1 MLIFPGGPAASAF
14 RLQKRLLSIRERV
27 PSAANLSAYF
37 LYLVD
42 LEGELPVGHRHVLEN
57 LLGSAPA
64 PGVEDISED
73 TLKYTAFP
81 RLGTVSPWSTKA
93 TDIIHR
99 CGLGQ
104 VRRVER
110 GIVWLVEVTS
120 VCGGQ
125 EIAAFLHDPMTES
138 VIVNDSDLEQIFQ
151 QTDAAPLEWMEV
163 LNGGHESL
171 AKASREFGFAF
182 SDDELN
188 YVIDGYRG
196 LGRNPTDVE
205 LMMFAQ
211 VNSEHC
217 RHKIFNASWEIDG
230 DRQNGSLFQMIQAT
244 QEGKE
249 NGTLSA
255 YRDNAAVIAASDG
268 SWFLPAVNTREYQTL
283 VEPAHLIAKVET
295 HNHPT
300 GISPLPGAATGSGGE
315 IRDEGAT
322 GRGGWAKAGIT
333 GFSVSDLRLPGA
345 MQPWEASFCHPPRL
359 ATPLQIMLEG
369 PIGAASF
376 NNEFGRPN
384 IGGYFRTL
392 EVCDHDSDIHRRRGY
407 HKPIMLAGGLGNI
420 RASHIHKKEIPS
432 GTKLLVLGGPA
443 MLIGLGGGAASSV
456 DSGESSEL
464 LDFASVQRGNPEM
477 QRRCQEV
484 INCCVSLGDSNPILS
499 IHDVGAGGLC
509 NALPELLQGA
519 GRGGEIQLRE
529 IPNDDPG
536 MSPMQIWCNEAQE
549 RYVLAVSSDR
559 LEEFK
564 GICERERCPC
574 QIVGAATTER
584 MLVVRDGHI
593 AGQGVHSIDVRNSR
607 PVELDMEFLFG
618 KTPQMHRQC
627 RRRRRTQRA
636 FDRAGITI
644 EEAVERVLRLPGVA
658 DKSFLITI
666 GDRSVGGRVVRDPMV
681 GPWQVPV
688 ADVGVTSAGFTGCY
702 GEAISIGERSPV
714 ALVDP
719 AASCRMAVAEAI
731 TNMAAAG
738 VDELSTVKLS
748 ANWMAAA
755 GEPGE
760 DADLYDGVRAVALD
774 ICDSLGLSIPV
785 GKDSLS
791 MATRWQEDSGSCEVI
806 APLSLVVTAFAPVS
820 NIHATLTPVLRTDV
834 ESVLVFIDLAA
845 EQCRLGGSALAQ
857 VYGQVGSEVPDVE
870 STAVIRDFFVATR
883 ELMHRGHVLSYH
895 DRSDGG
901 LFVTLAEMAFA
912 GRCGVEVDL
921 GDGDPLAVLFNE
933 ELGAVIQIE
942 KRKVNSVF
950 EVLKEH
956 HLESHCKVIGKVE
969 PSHSDI
975 SFTVGGHPL
984 YRRCERDLHRLWSE
998 TTWRIQTIRDHP
1010 ACAQEE
1016 YSRLLDPSDPGL
1028 HSDLPRLLESK
1039 PIGPAILSGQGPRIA
1054 ILREQGVNGHV
1065 EMAAAFDLAGFSA
1078 IDVTMTDLL
1087 EGRENLLEFSGLAAC
1102 GGFSFGDV
1110 LGAGLGW
1117 AKSILY
1123 QPKLRD
1129 LFTSFFARE
1138 NTFALGVCN
1147 GCQMLAAL
1155 KELIP
1160 GTDAWPGFVSNR
1172 SEQFESRLTMVE
1184 IIDSKSIL
1192 FSGMEESRL
1201 PIVVA
1206 HGEGRAHFEYPSD
1219 QHELCESNRVSLR
1232 YIDNYDQVTEQYPA
1246 NPNGSASGVTGFCSE
1261 DGRVTIMMPHPERMV
1276 RTINCSWHPSDWG
1289 EFTPWLGIFQNARS
1303 FCD

>member
-14 RLQKRLLSIRERV
+14 RLQKRLRSIRERA
-27 PSAANLSAYF
+27 PSATNLSACF
-37 LYLVD
+37 LHLID
-42 LEGELPVGHRHVLEN
+42 LEGELPAGRQKILED
-57 LLGSAPA
+57 LLGYAPPLVA
-64 PGVEDISED
+64 RGISEN
-73 TLKYTAFP
+73 TVKFTVFP

-99 CGLGQ
+99 CDLDQ
-104 VRRVER
+104 VRRAER
-110 GIVWLVEVTS
+110 GIVWQIDVTS
-120 VCGGQ
+120 ECSGR
-125 EIAAFLHDPMTES
+125 EIATFLHDPMTES
-138 VIVNDSDLEQIFQ
+138 VITDDTDLEQIFRQ
-151 QTDAAPLEWMEV
+151 AKAAPLQWIEI
-163 LNGGHESL
+163 LSGGRKSL
-171 AKASREFGFAF
+171 ANASRDLGFAL
-182 SDDELN
+182 SDDEMN
-188 YVIDGYRG
+188 YVIQGYRG

-217 RHKIFNASWEIDG
+217 RHKIFNASWEVDG
-230 DRQNGSLFQMIQAT
+230 DRQNVSLFQMIQAT

-255 YRDNAAVIAASDG
+255 YRDNAAVIAASEG
-268 SWFLPAVNTREYQTL
+268 SWFLPDANTREYRTL
-283 VEPAHLIAKVET
+283 AEPAHLIAKVET

-300 GISPLPGAATGSGGE
+300 GISPFPGAATGSGGE

-345 MQPWEASFCHPPRL
+345 PQPWEESSCHPPRL

-392 EVCDHDSDIHRRRGY
+392 EISEHDGGTHRRRGY

-420 RASHIHKKEIPS
+420 RAAHVHKKEIPP
-432 GTKLLVLGGPA
+432 GAKLVILGGPA

-456 DSGESSEL
+456 GSGASSEM
-464 LDFASVQRGNPEM
+464 LDFASVQRDNPEM

-484 INCCVSLGDSNPILS
+484 INRCIALGDMNPILS

-509 NALPELLQGA
+509 NALPEIMQGA
-519 GRGGEIQLRE
+519 QRGGEVDLRD
-529 IPNDDPG
+529 IPSDDPG

-549 RYVLAVSSDR
+549 RYVLALSVDR
-559 LEEFK
+559 LIQFEA
-564 GICERERCPC
+564 ICERERCPC
-574 QIVGAATTER
+574 RIVGTATTER
-584 MLVVRDGHI
+584 KLIVRDGHFTAEREYR
-593 AGQGVHSIDVRNSR
+593 AGASNSR
-607 PVELDMEFLFG
+607 PVELDMDFLFG
-618 KTPQMHRQC
+618 KAPRMHKQC
-627 RRRRRTQRA
+627 RRKPRLLKA
-636 FDRAGITI
+636 FDHSGVTV
-644 EEAVERVLRLPGVA
+644 EDAVERVLRLPGVA

-702 GEAISIGERSPV
+702 GEAMSIGERSPV

-719 AASCRMAVAEAI
+719 AASGRMAVAEAI

-738 VDELSTVKLS
+738 VDELCAVKLS
-748 ANWMAAA
+748 ANWMAAT
-755 GEPGE
+755 GQPGE
-760 DADLYDGVRAVALD
+760 DADLFDGVRAVALD
-774 ICDSLGLSIPV
+774 LCESLELSIPV

-791 MATRWQEDSGSCEVI
+791 MATRWQQDERPCEVI

-820 NIHATLTPVLRTDV
+820 DIHTTWTPVLRTNV
-834 ESVLVFIDLAA
+834 ESVLVFIDLASGR
-845 EQCRLGGSALAQ
+845 CRLGGSALAQ

-870 STAVIRDFFVATR
+870 SAAAIRHFFAATR
-883 ELMHRGHVLSYH
+883 ELMQKGQVLSYH

-912 GRCGVEVDL
+912 GRCGIEVDL
-921 GDGDPLAVLFNE
+921 GEGDPLAVLFNE
-933 ELGAVIQIE
+933 ELGAVLQIE
-942 KRKVNSVF
+942 KSKLNSALQ
-950 EVLKEH
+950 VLKDH
-956 HLESHCKVIGKVE
+956 RLASHSKVIGIV
-969 PSHSDI
+969 SSAHGDI
-975 SFTVGGHPL
+975 CLRAGGDPV
-984 YRRCERDLHRLWSE
+984 YRRCGRDLHRIWSE
-998 TTWRIQTIRDHP
+998 TTWRMQTLRDHP
-1010 ACAQEE
+1010 QCAQED
-1016 YSRLLDPSDPGL
+1016 YNRLLDRSDPGL
-1028 HSDLPRLLESK
+1028 HAEISDLLKSVPK
-1039 PIGPAILSGQGPRIA
+1039 APAILSGRRPRIA
-1054 ILREQGVNGHV
+1054 ILREQGVNGQN

-1087 EGRENLLEFSGLAAC
+1087 CCRENLLEFSGIAAC

-1117 AKSILY
+1117 AKTILH
-1123 QPKLRD
+1123 QPSLRD
-1129 LFTSFFARE
+1129 LFASFFARK

-1160 GTDAWPGFVSNR
+1160 GADVWPGFVSNR
-1172 SEQFESRLTMVE
+1172 SEQFESRLVMVE

-1192 FSGMEESRL
+1192 FSDMEGSRL

-1206 HGEGRAHFEYPSD
+1206 HGEGRARFERRAD
-1219 QHELCESNRVSLR
+1219 QDRLCQSHRVSMR
-1232 YIDNYDQVTEQYPA
+1232 YVDNYDRITDQYPA
-1246 NPNGSASGVTGFCSE
+1246 NPNGSAGGVTAFCSQ

-1289 EFTPWLGIFQNARS
+1289 EFTPWLRIFQNARR